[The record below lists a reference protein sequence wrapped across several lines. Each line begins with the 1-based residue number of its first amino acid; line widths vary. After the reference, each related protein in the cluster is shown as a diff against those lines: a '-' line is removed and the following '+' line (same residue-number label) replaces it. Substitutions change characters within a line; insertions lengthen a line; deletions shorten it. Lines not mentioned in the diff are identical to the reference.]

1 MRSGKIRGMI
11 TRAVTTTPYSDGA
24 QMDSHPAR
32 PIQLLVSDLLDR
44 DPVVRRAAEI
54 QVAALPVPTLLAA
67 LHDPDPDVRLTATD
81 EVARLHGPRA
91 IEAWLL
97 LPTNA
102 NSFLRGDLL
111 VNLANANDPRVLSVL
126 TAALKDRSSAVRA
139 RAAYALRERGDP
151 AAIEPLLRCLTDK
164 VIAVRQAAVE
174 ALGVLRAGTAVDRL
188 LALLS
193 HSNKYLRRSVV
204 TALEHI
210 ADPKAIQPLITCL
223 SDKDTCVRQL
233 AACTLGSF
241 STAAVPFLLDALADH
256 NRAIRRGAI
265 HALGHIGGKQV
276 RAAIVGKRDDR
287 SKEVR
292 EEVERALQMLDR
304 HADTLQIVPTTA

>member
-1 MRSGKIRGMI
+1 MH
-11 TRAVTTTPYSDGA
+11 T
-24 QMDSHPAR
+24 QPAR
-32 PIQLLVSDLLDR
+32 PIQLLVSDLLHR
-44 DPVVRRAAEI
+44 DPIVRRAAENEL
-54 QVAALPVPTLLAA
+54 AALSVPALLAA

-81 EVARLHGPRA
+81 EVARLHGSRA
-91 IEAWLL
+91 IDAWFL
-97 LPTNA
+97 LPTTT

-111 VNLANANDPRVLSVL
+111 VNLATADDPRVLPVL

-151 AAIEPLLRCLTDK
+151 AAIEPLLRCLSDK

-174 ALGVLRAGTAVDRL
+174 ALGVLRARTAVNPL

-193 HSNKYLRRSVV
+193 LSNKYLRRSVV
-204 TALEHI
+204 SALEHI

-223 SDKDTCVRQL
+223 TDKDRCVQQL

-241 STAAVPFLLDALADH
+241 GTAAVPFLVIALADH

-265 HALGHIGGKQV
+265 HALGHIGGEQA

-287 SKEVR
+287 SKAVRAEVD
-292 EEVERALQMLDR
+292 RALRKFDGQ
-304 HADTLQIVPTTA
+304 ADTAHIVPATA